1 VPLLVVMQ
9 KKLREVHYFLRQ
21 MGNVAHREVR
31 DPEEFEFLLSAVLSA
46 GRSIT
51 DHLDDRPYRTWF
63 EAWRSSRTAREQ
75 ELLEFMRVQRN
86 AEVHRDGA
94 DVDLTVRLVPA
105 TEIPYR
111 GRGHPAYYGFHWA
124 APPGFPP
131 PTIGV
136 KVHEFELGGTRVE
149 ACDACRAFAILL
161 GELLTAFEVAHPR
174 A

>member
-1 VPLLVVMQ
+1 MPLVVVMQ

-21 MGNVAHREVR
+21 MENVAHREVG
-31 DPEEFEFLLSAVLSA
+31 DPEEFEFLLSAILSA

-51 DHLDDRPYRTWF
+51 DPLDGRPYKTWF

-105 TEIPYR
+105 TEIRYR
-111 GRGHPAYYGFHWA
+111 GLGHPAYYGFHWTG
-124 APPGFPP
+124 PPGTPP
-131 PTIGV
+131 PAIGV
-136 KVHEFELGGTRVE
+136 SVHHFDLGGTRVE
-149 ACDACRAFAILL
+149 AFGTCRAFGTLL
-161 GELLTAFEVAHPR
+161 GELVTAFEVAHPNP
-174 A
+174 